1 MQIRDILEDPQS
13 NPMYDRGGYQPPKN
27 QLSIKPITEREKWRA
42 AQLYARHYYNGGLT
56 RHHAKFYI
64 SKLEIMTED
73 ELEEFIKYAKEGHPA
88 AIGEEG
94 GKMGIWLNIP
104 MLGQVDVTDPL
115 LVASLFTTGGAAGSI
130 VASGVTKGK
139 KILDF
144 ISKALKTGAVAA
156 TAKITFAQAK
166 AAIPNITRIQYK
178 RLILERAET
187 EAKKFY
193 NLFLNY
199 FSPTRVI
206 RNFKRTNAELRITH
220 NKIFKNNNLT
230 SGQQDLV
237 KLRAFARRS
246 TGLAK
251 NRVWQVFGTINI
263 TALTKLLAA
272 LLDTA
277 TADRYDDKKWYERWW
292 DNIKAEFS
300 WENLKWA
307 FIFGFIFRY
316 FGKTIRSII
325 NGLWKV
331 VWWFLKNM
339 GKLAAIIAPGV
350 VHAYGEKDPID

>member
-13 NPMYDRGGYQPPKN
+13 NPMYNRGGYQPPKN
-27 QLSIKPITEREKWRA
+27 QQPMTEREKWSR

-56 RHHAKFYI
+56 RDHAKFKI
-64 SKLEIMTED
+64 SKLGIMTED

-94 GKMGIWLNIP
+94 GKMGIWLDIP

-115 LVASLFTTGGAAGSI
+115 VVASLFTTGGAAGSI
-130 VASGVTKGK
+130 VAGGVTKGK

-144 ISKALKTGAVAA
+144 ISKALKTSAVAA

-166 AAIPNITRIQYK
+166 AAIPNITKIQYK
-178 RLILERAET
+178 RLISGRAKT
-187 EAKKFY
+187 EAKKIY
-193 NLFLNY
+193 NMFLNY
-199 FSPTRVI
+199 FSPTRLA
-206 RNFKRTNAELRITH
+206 RNWKRRNAELRITH

-230 SGQQDLV
+230 QGQQDLV
-237 KLRAFARRS
+237 KLRAHARQL

-251 NRVWQVFGTINI
+251 NRIWQVVGGINM
-263 TALTKLLAA
+263 TALVNLLAA

-277 TADRYDDKKWYERWW
+277 TADWYDDKKWYERWW

-300 WENLKWA
+300 WENLMWI
-307 FIFGFIFRY
+307 FIFGSIMGF
-316 FGKTIRSII
+316 FGKTIWSII
-325 NGLWKV
+325 KGLWKV

-339 GKLAAIIAPGV
+339 GKLAAIIAPGA
-350 VHAYGEKDPID
+350 VHAYREKDPID